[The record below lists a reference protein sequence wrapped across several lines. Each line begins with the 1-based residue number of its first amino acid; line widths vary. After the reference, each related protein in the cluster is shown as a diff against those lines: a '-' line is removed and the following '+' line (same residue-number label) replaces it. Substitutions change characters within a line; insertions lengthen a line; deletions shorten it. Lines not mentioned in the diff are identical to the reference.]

1 MEVAGIILLALVI
14 VVVLSKM
21 RAGPKK
27 KIRAKAPNKNHRIS
41 AAGKRKLSL
50 ANDFPSV
57 SIQFGPSACQGV
69 KDLIE
74 QRFLADDA
82 PSVPLLNCNSA
93 NCTCKF
99 VHHDVRREQ
108 DEDRRAHSSLRTTLY
123 EDSGKP
129 ERRHGGRRRSSDPR

>member
-1 MEVAGIILLALVI
+1 MDVVVIILLAVVI
-14 VVVLSKM
+14 VFVLMKM
-21 RAGPKK
+21 RAAPRKK
-27 KIRAKAPNKNHRIS
+27 TRAKAPRKGHKVS
-41 AAGKRKLSL
+41 TAGKRKLAV

-57 SIQFGPSACQGV
+57 SIQFGPSACQAV
-69 KDLIE
+69 KDLTD

-82 PSVPLLNCNSA
+82 PSVPLPNCNSA

-99 VHHDVRREQ
+99 VHHDVRREH

-123 EDSGKP
+123 GDSGKP